1 MYELSFYIFC
11 LIGTIY
17 LLYRFSIVLNTLLQL
32 FWKSGKAANKSTK
45 DKISELCHC
54 RFTVFSDL
62 K

>member
-1 MYELSFYIFC
+1 MYELIFYIFC

-17 LLYRFSIVLNTLLQL
+17 LLCRFSVLLRTLLQL
-32 FWKSGKAANKSTK
+32 FSKSGKAADKSTK

-54 RFTVFSDL
+54 SFSVFSDL